1 MSITPV
7 NFRASQT
14 TTKTNNSNNEIK
26 KPQNTSKAAFKKLG
40 ISEPPPLVFGLGSA
54 AIWTGVGMLMDKG
67 MSKLFKYKYD
77 PKLSFRMNAIVGLV
91 VGTIDY
97 FRARKN

>member
-1 MSITPV
+1 MPITPV

-77 PKLSFRMNAIVGLV
+77 PKVSFKMNAIFGVIMGV
-91 VGTIDY
+91 FDY